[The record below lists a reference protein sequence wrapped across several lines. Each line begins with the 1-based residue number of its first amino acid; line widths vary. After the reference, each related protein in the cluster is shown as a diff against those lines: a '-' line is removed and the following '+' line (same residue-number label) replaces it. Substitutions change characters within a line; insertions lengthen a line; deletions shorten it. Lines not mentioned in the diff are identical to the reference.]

1 MNKCDRCHV
10 YQKHCATYYMS
21 GPEVLGSCLAGTD
34 ENRHVSR
41 RDVL

>member
-1 MNKCDRCHV
+1 MIRLIRV
-10 YQKHCATYYMS
+10 S

-34 ENRHVSR
+34 ENRPVSR